1 VRVALDGE
9 EVGRAKVCVALLDSG
24 ADRLGLDAE
33 DPARVTRAVDA
44 KLAVETAV
52 AAAHRDQPE
61 HVGNEAKLAVRRVH
75 APVAGR
81 E

>member
-33 DPARVTRAVDA
+33 DPARVTRAVDV
-44 KLAVETAV
+44 KSPSKPL
-52 AAAHRDQPE
+52 
-61 HVGNEAKLAVRRVH
+61 
-75 APVAGR
+75 
-81 E
+81 